1 MRMRAIVGVELKG
14 VRSGVERRSSRCVG
28 IVSEWWW
35 AERNA
40 RRARKSWRAPRRR
53 GRTGTGVRIERASL
67 GPASGASGFGRLRS
81 SPRSNPTSSRSPPA
95 PLASPPCSATA
106 RASNPGPP
114 PTPSPSTR
122 PVVRKLCSSSSVP
135 RSNPSACAYRR
146 STVFIKNGL
155 GCVGGGRYTGAA
167 PAGGGCPGWIAP
179 CARASSSAR
188 IAARNRRVRASACSA
203 SRNVPRTASLSLR
216 LDELQSARRAEDVA
230 LELAAFLLA
239 GRVGVFAEA
248 RDAVEKFRVLAVL
261 DDDLLELK
269 QVLLRLRRELVP
281 LRVVLHRLPVYRGE
295 DGPRGGGLLAHEREL
310 IAAAARRLIGGAAAE
325 EGASEAAAAESRG
338 RRPRGDAAG
347 GRAEE
352 AAAAGGRA
360 EEAAARARARGR
372 RSEQRRRR

>member
-1 MRMRAIVGVELKG
+1 MRAIVGVELKG

-203 SRNVPRTASLSLR
+203 SRNVPRTASLSVC
-216 LDELQSARRAEDVA
+216 RRSSSLHSCVSMS
-230 LELAAFLLA
+230 F
-239 GRVGVFAEA
+239 RA
-248 RDAVEKFRVLAVL
+248 RDA
-261 DDDLLELK
+261 
-269 QVLLRLRRELVP
+269 RRTS
-281 LRVVLHRLPVYRGE
+281 RSSS
-295 DGPRGGGLLAHEREL
+295 
-310 IAAAARRLIGGAAAE
+310 RRSFWP
-325 EGASEAAAAESRG
+325 GASGCS
-338 RRPRGDAAG
+338 
-347 GRAEE
+347 
-352 AAAAGGRA
+352 
-360 EEAAARARARGR
+360 
-372 RSEQRRRR
+372 RRRATPSRSFESSRCSTMIFSS